1 MIDTMRPSLV
11 GPVLALLLA
20 CGTALAAEPVSA
32 TADLAAREAE
42 VLRRYQDL
50 EGAFLRLADVLAAT
64 DPDRAAALRAAF
76 DRGREARM
84 GERIEAIVEQLQRG
98 QLLKAGTAQEE
109 ALEQFRSLLE
119 LLEAGGDDRRADARR
134 NLKQLLGRVAKVTS
148 RQRELEAATEAGDDA
163 APLSA
168 RQREMADETR
178 RLADDVEALAKA
190 DAEPARR
197 PEAGGPPVDGQQDA
211 QAPESQAPES
221 QAKESQAKESQA
233 ADGVDEAGDGE
244 TARARRT
251 ARRLRA
257 AEERMQAARGR
268 LEEARRDDARAE
280 QERAVEELETA
291 RAELEEILRQMREE
305 EVERILV
312 QLEARIRCMLK
323 AERAVLGDT
332 EKLAA
337 ADAAGSPRE
346 RQLEAARIGREQ
358 EKVGTDGAKAMA
370 LVRDDGSAVAI
381 PQALEQVRDDAMQAA
396 ARLARADVGRE
407 TVAIL
412 GDIVSGLEE
421 MLAAVEKAH
430 RDQAAGR
437 PGAGGGGAA
446 AGDQPLVDA
455 LAELKMLRTLQV
467 RVNARTQRLSRL
479 LDDDSTDDPGVRGVL
494 VRLAE
499 RQRAIERA
507 ARDIVNGI
515 TE

>member
-1 MIDTMRPSLV
+1 MIDTMRPSLA

-20 CGTALAAEPVSA
+20 CGSALAAEPVSA

-42 VLRRYQDL
+42 VLRRYRDL
-50 EGAFLRLADVLAAT
+50 EGAFLRLADVVAAT
-64 DPDRAAALRAAF
+64 DPDRAAALRTAF

-98 QLLKAGTAQEE
+98 ELLKAGTAQEE
-109 ALEQFRSLLE
+109 AIEQFRSLLE

-134 NLKQLLGRVAKVTS
+134 GLKQLLGRVAKVTS
-148 RQRELEAATEAGDDA
+148 RQRELEAATEAGHDA
-163 APLSA
+163 APLAA
-168 RQREMADETR
+168 RQREVADETR
-178 RLADDVEALAKA
+178 RLADDVDALAKA
-190 DAEPARR
+190 NADPARR
-197 PEAGGPPVDGQQDA
+197 RGAGGPAVDGQEDA
-211 QAPESQAPES
+211 QAE
-221 QAKESQAKESQA
+221 KSQA
-233 ADGVDEAGDGE
+233 ADGGEETGDDE

-251 ARRLRA
+251 TRRLRA

-312 QLEARIRCMLK
+312 QLEARIRGMLK

-358 EKVGTDGAKAMA
+358 EKVGTDAAKALA

-437 PGAGGGGAA
+437 PGAGGGAAA

-479 LDDDSTDDPGVRGVL
+479 LDDESTDDPVVRGVL

-507 ARDIVNGI
+507 ARDIVSGI

>member
-11 GPVLALLLA
+11 GPALTLLLA
-20 CGTALAAEPVSA
+20 CGSAFAAEPVSA

-119 LLEAGGDDRRADARR
+119 LLEAGGDNRRADARR

-148 RQRELEAATEAGDDA
+148 RQREVEAATEAGDDA

-168 RQREMADETR
+168 RQREVADETR
-178 RLADDVEALAKA
+178 RLADDVEALAKGG
-190 DAEPARR
+190 AEPARR
-197 PEAGGPPVDGQQDA
+197 PGAGGPPVDGQQDA
-211 QAPESQAPES
+211 QDPES
-221 QAKESQAKESQA
+221 QAKESQD
-233 ADGVDEAGDGE
+233 ADGGDEAGDDE
-244 TARARRT
+244 AARARRT
-251 ARRLRA
+251 AQRLRA
-257 AEERMQAARGR
+257 AEERMQTARGR

-312 QLEARIRCMLK
+312 QLEARIRGMLK

-332 EKLAA
+332 ERLAA

-358 EKVGTDGAKAMA
+358 EKVGTDAAKALA

-437 PGAGGGGAA
+437 PGAGGAAA

-467 RVNARTQRLSRL
+467 RVNSRTQRLSRL
-479 LDDDSTDDPGVRGVL
+479 LDDESTDDPGVRGAL

>member
-1 MIDTMRPSLV
+1 MTHMLTMMHPIPAGHARRWWLV
-11 GPVLALLLA
+11 LTLLA
-20 CGTALAAEPVSA
+20 GGPIRAAEPVSGA
-32 TADLAAREAE
+32 AELAAREAE

-76 DRGREARM
+76 DRGREARV
-84 GERIEAIVEQLQRG
+84 GERIAAIVEQLERG

-109 ALEQFRSLLE
+109 AIEQFRSVLE
-119 LLEAGGDDRRADARR
+119 VLEAGGDGRLADTRRS
-134 NLKQLLGRVAKVTS
+134 LKELVGRVAKVTS
-148 RQRELEAATEAGDDA
+148 RQREVEAATEAGDAA
-163 APLSA
+163 APLAA
-168 RQREMADETR
+168 RQREMADEAR
-178 RLADDVEALAKA
+178 RLADDAEKLAKA
-190 DAEPARR
+190 DEDRGGRSGADGPPSADGQ
-197 PEAGGPPVDGQQDA
+197 GGPPAAG
-211 QAPESQAPES
+211 SQAEDGGDDSSAGES
-221 QAKESQAKESQA
+221 
-233 ADGVDEAGDGE
+233 
-244 TARARRT
+244 ARARRT

-268 LEEARRDDARAE
+268 LEEARRDEARAE
-280 QERAVEELETA
+280 QQRAVEELETA

-305 EVERILV
+305 EVERLLV
-312 QLEARIRCMLK
+312 QLEARVRGMLK
-323 AERAVLGDT
+323 AERAVLADT
-332 EKLAA
+332 EALAA
-337 ADAAGSPRE
+337 AGSGSSRE

-358 EKVGTDGAKAMA
+358 EKVGTDAAKALA

-407 TVAIL
+407 TVALL

-437 PGAGGGGAA
+437 PGPGGGAGAA
-446 AGDQPLVDA
+446 AGEQPLVDA

-479 LDDDSTDDPGVRGVL
+479 LDDEPADDPDARGVL
-494 VRLAE
+494 ERLAE

-507 ARDIVNGI
+507 ARDIVDGI

>member
-1 MIDTMRPSLV
+1 MIVTRRLPPWGL
-11 GPVLALLLA
+11 VLALLVA
-20 CGTALAAEPVSA
+20 CGPARAAEPDTGA
-32 TADLAAREAE
+32 AALAAREAE

-76 DRGREARM
+76 DRGREARV
-84 GERIEAIVEQLQRG
+84 GERIATIIEQLERG

-109 ALEQFRSLLE
+109 AIEQFRAVLE
-119 LLEAGGDDRRADARR
+119 LLEAGGEGRLADARR
-134 NLKQLLGRVAKVTS
+134 NLQELVGRVAKVTA
-148 RQRELEAATEAGDDA
+148 RQREVEAATEAGADMP
-163 APLSA
+163 PLAA
-168 RQREMADETR
+168 RQREIEDEAR
-178 RLADDVEALAKA
+178 RLAADAEALAKTGA
-190 DAEPARR
+190 DAGAR
-197 PEAGGPPVDGQQDA
+197 PKADGPPPDAPDGPPPA
-211 QAPESQAPES
+211 GSQAEDGG
-221 QAKESQAKESQA
+221 
-233 ADGVDEAGDGE
+233 ADAGDDE
-244 TARARRT
+244 SARARRT
-251 ARRLRA
+251 AQRLRA
-257 AEERMQAARGR
+257 AEERMRAASGR
-268 LEEARRDDARAE
+268 LEEARRDEARAE
-280 QERAVEELETA
+280 QQRAVEELETA

-312 QLEARIRCMLK
+312 QLEARIRGMLK
-323 AERAVLGDT
+323 AERAVRADT
-332 EKLAA
+332 ESLAA
-337 ADAAGSPRE
+337 AAGSPRE

-358 EKVGTDGAKAMA
+358 EKVGIDAAKALA

-381 PQALEQVRDDAMQAA
+381 PQALEQVRDDAAQAA

-407 TVAIL
+407 TVAL
-412 GDIVSGLEE
+412 VGDIVSGLEE

-437 PGAGGGGAA
+437 SGQGGGAGAA
-446 AGDQPLVDA
+446 AGEQPLVDA

-479 LDDDSTDDPGVRGVL
+479 LDDDPADDPDVRGVL

-507 ARDIVNGI
+507 ARDIVDGL

>member
-1 MIDTMRPSLV
+1 MIDTMRPSLA
-11 GPVLALLLA
+11 GPVVALLFA
-20 CGTALAAEPVSA
+20 CASALAAEPVSA

-76 DRGREARM
+76 DRGREARV

-119 LLEAGGDDRRADARR
+119 LLEAGGDDRRGDARR

-148 RQRELEAATEAGDDA
+148 RQREVEAATEAGDDA

-168 RQREMADETR
+168 RQREVADETR

-197 PEAGGPPVDGQQDA
+197 PEAGGPPVDGQQ
-211 QAPESQAPES
+211 ESQAPES
-221 QAKESQAKESQA
+221 QAKESQA
-233 ADGVDEAGDGE
+233 ADGDDEAGDDE

-257 AEERMQAARGR
+257 AEQRMQAARGR
-268 LEEARRDDARAE
+268 LEEARRDDARTE

-312 QLEARIRCMLK
+312 QLEARIRGMLK

-358 EKVGTDGAKAMA
+358 EKVGTDAAKALA

-479 LDDDSTDDPGVRGVL
+479 LDDESTDDPGVRGVL